1 MTDQITA
8 ALDEIDWEG
17 HDETAHAGALVA
29 LEACVK
35 VAEEASD
42 DGVLRALALLRDAFR
57 ATFDKPDGE

>member
-1 MTDQITA
+1 MSDKISE
-8 ALDEIDWEG
+8 ALDEIDWDG

-42 DGVLRALALLRDAFR
+42 DGVLLALALLRDAFR
-57 ATFDKPDGE
+57 ATFDKPVGE